1 MTTTTSPTPRART
14 RRVVK
19 DAVGA
24 AAVDL
29 ARAAAQD
36 VALPGQVGEHLGSA
50 ADQRAG
56 ERVVVHHFAC
66 TAPGYRGWVWS
77 VTLARAPRAKVPT
90 VSEALLL
97 PDDQAVVAP
106 EWLPWSQRLRP
117 GDVGRT
123 DTLPRVHDDARLVQG
138 YESLDVGGLSGDG
151 EPSGRG
157 GDDAEHAD
165 DADASALWELGT
177 GRARVLGP
185 EGRRD
190 AAMRWYGGASGPVT
204 GKGAE
209 SVSPCATCGFFVP
222 LAGALRAVFGVC
234 ANDWSPDDG
243 RVVARDHGCGA
254 HSESDVVVEPEPL
267 PAPLLDDDAVEAV
280 TLDRPPRRP
289 AGASPEQVAEA
300 ASESVGETV
309 PDAVAD
315 AVPPVD
321 PTG

>member
-1 MTTTTSPTPRART
+1 MATTTRPRT

-29 ARAAAQD
+29 ARSAAQD
-36 VALPGQVGEHLGSA
+36 VSLPGQVGEHLGCA
-50 ADQRAG
+50 ADQNGG

-97 PDDQAVVAP
+97 PDDQAVLAP

-123 DTLPRVHDDARLVQG
+123 DVLPRVHDDARLVQG
-138 YESLDVGGLSGDG
+138 YESLTVGRPDADG
-151 EPSGRG
+151 PALAQ
-157 GDDAEHAD
+157 DTD

-177 GRARVLGP
+177 GRARVLSP

-190 AAMRWYGGASGPVT
+190 AAMRWYGGTSGPVV
-204 GKGAE
+204 GKGAA
-209 SVSPCATCGFFVP
+209 SVSPCSSCGFFVP

-267 PAPLLDDDAVEAV
+267 PAPLVDDDAVEAV
-280 TLDRPPRRP
+280 SLGRRSP
-289 AGASPEQVAEA
+289 SEPGSSPEQAAEEA
-300 ASESVGETV
+300 AASVGEQV
-309 PDAVAD
+309 PDAVAG

>member
-1 MTTTTSPTPRART
+1 MATTARPRA

-29 ARAAAQD
+29 AHAAARD
-36 VALPGQVGEHLGSA
+36 VALPGEVGEHLGSA
-50 ADQRAG
+50 ADQGGG

-90 VSEALLL
+90 VSEAVLL
-97 PDDQAVVAP
+97 PDDQAVIAP

-123 DTLPRVHDDARLVQG
+123 DTLPRLHDDARLVQG
-138 YESLDVGGLSGDG
+138 YESLEADESGG
-151 EPSGRG
+151 
-157 GDDAEHAD
+157 AD
-165 DADASALWELGT
+165 DAGDADAAALWELGT

-190 AAMRWYGGASGPVT
+190 AAMRWYGGAQGPVT
-204 GKGAE
+204 GKGAA

-222 LAGALRAVFGVC
+222 LAGAMRAVFGVC

-243 RVVARDHGCGA
+243 HVVARDHGCGA
-254 HSESDVVVEPEPL
+254 HSESDVVIEPAPLPEPL
-267 PAPLLDDDAVEAV
+267 VDDDAVEPV
-280 TLDRPPRRP
+280 SLGRP
-289 AGASPEQVAEA
+289 ARGEPGQSPEQVAEA
-300 ASESVGETV
+300 AAASVGEEA
-309 PDAVAD
+309 PDAVAA